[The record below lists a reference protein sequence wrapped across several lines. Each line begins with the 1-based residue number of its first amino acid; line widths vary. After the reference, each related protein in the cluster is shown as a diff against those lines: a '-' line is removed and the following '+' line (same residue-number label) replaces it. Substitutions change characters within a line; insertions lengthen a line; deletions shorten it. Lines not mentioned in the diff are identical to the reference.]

1 MFSCLILASQPQ
13 HSFNENALSKWT
25 CKLNQVSERSQAKG
39 IAPQHKMHRIIPVKS
54 LPSSSP
60 SASPLPPP
68 LSSAHPVLSQQ
79 QSPQHFPAFLPE
91 GFCMQCSFD
100 YYVCDLSCPRAI
112 HVLWL
117 KGRLKREFLPD
128 ICDLSCGLSFQ
139 ALKSKASFANELVLG
154 WKNKP
159 SLFLPAPFLSL
170 HQQQLELCRV
180 GRC

>member
-1 MFSCLILASQPQ
+1 M
-13 HSFNENALSKWT
+13 
-25 CKLNQVSERSQAKG
+25 NQVSERSQAKG

-68 LSSAHPVLSQQ
+68 LSSAHPVLSQH